1 MDPEILNGV
10 ADQNSHPKIEPEE
23 AKTESHFLMHE
34 SEVPLYSL
42 GFSNRQSPN
51 LTIAIGSYLN
61 SDKNSIYLLEV
72 PANKSVIKCTKKIPQ
87 PYPSTMIKFH
97 PQPHVS

>member
-1 MDPEILNGV
+1 MPVDPVEFEQSQ
-10 ADQNSHPKIEPEE
+10 A
-23 AKTESHFLMHE
+23 ESHFLMYE

-61 SDKNSIYLLEV
+61 NDKNSIYILEV
-72 PANKSVIKCTKKIPQ
+72 PANKSMIKCTKKIPQ

-97 PQPHVS
+97 PQPHVN